1 MNKKMNQ
8 SGAVALI
15 SVVVFAT
22 ITTVVITAYLRSA
35 VSQQKE
41 SVNYDL
47 NNRAYYAA
55 ESGVQD
61 AVRAIKNT
69 PASAVDKDTCTP
81 LAGGG
86 LVGTSASFNLS
97 YTCQIVDV
105 DPAELTGT
113 VSPNSQSVMIK
124 LDPAVAPP
132 AGQYKIVVR
141 WSPKSNTNV
150 LYPRGTDTP
159 LFPPNNLWFQGG
171 DTTKPVHALL
181 RVSVITHPNGS
192 FNRTNINQ
200 RVAFLNPTDST
211 AAGSIPPSGN
221 GGWVLFDTGDDILTQ
236 QEGLFNNAECYESDD
251 PAIPA
256 TMGTYSCQRTIRLT
270 NYNLANPTY
279 IRIGSVYRSTDFSV
293 TLTNSS
299 DVVIPIKNSQIT
311 VDVTGKAG
319 ENTYRR
325 IKQTVKLDGY
335 KIDSGPDAA
344 LIAGE
349 GICKQVTLGTG
360 VSTYQSGCNPL
371 TD

>member
-1 MNKKMNQ
+1 MNQ

-22 ITTVVITAYLRSA
+22 IITVVITAYLRSA

-86 LVGTSASFNLS
+86 LVGTSANFNLS

-141 WSPKSNTNV
+141 WSPKSNTDV
-150 LYPRGTDTP
+150 LYPRGTDEP
-159 LFPPNNLWFQGG
+159 LFPPNNQWFQGG
-171 DTTKPVHALL
+171 NPAKPVHALL
-181 RVSVITHPNGS
+181 RVAVITHPAGS
-192 FNRTNINQ
+192 FSRTSINQ
-200 RVAFLNPTDST
+200 RVAFLNPTNE
-211 AAGSIPPSGN
+211 AAGLDNSSTGY
-221 GGWVLFDTGDDILTQ
+221 GGWVLLDTTDDMLTQ
-236 QEGLFNNAECYESDD
+236 QKGLFNNATCYDSND

-256 TMGTYSCQRTIRLT
+256 TMGTYSCMRTIRLT

-279 IRIGSVYRSTDFSV
+279 IRIGSAYRSTDFSV
-293 TLTNSS
+293 TLTDNSG
-299 DVVIPIKNSQIT
+299 VVIPIKNSQVA

-335 KIDSGPDAA
+335 KIESGPDAA
-344 LIAGE
+344 LVAGE
-349 GICKQVTLGTG
+349 GICKQITLGGT
-360 VSTYQSGCNPL
+360 VANYKSDCNPL